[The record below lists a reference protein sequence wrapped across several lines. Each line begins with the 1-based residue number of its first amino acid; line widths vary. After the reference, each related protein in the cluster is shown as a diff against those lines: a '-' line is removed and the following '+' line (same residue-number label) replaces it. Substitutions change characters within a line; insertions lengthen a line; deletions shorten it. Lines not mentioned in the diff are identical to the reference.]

1 MLGRPGGNPVFDG
14 DTLHP
19 ELKVGPASDEL
30 LVLVVVSGDCEAVK
44 NSLEMRS
51 SPIHLQPQT
60 AKHEKMAG
68 ASQRVKHALVSLWLW
83 K

>member
-30 LVLVVVSGDCEAVK
+30 LVLVVASGDCEVVTK
-44 NSLEMRS
+44 I
-51 SPIHLQPQT
+51 P
-60 AKHEKMAG
+60 
-68 ASQRVKHALVSLWLW
+68 
-83 K
+83 